1 MASEQVWDHRV
12 TIGHLLD
19 LADLLTR
26 SDLRA
31 EVIRELERLAG
42 ILTAMQSAPEV
53 DRQRL
58 QDVLDR
64 LDAEVDRLHALPLP
78 FAQRLMES
86 DMIGQL
92 RKRHNLAL
100 GNCDFDQPAYR
111 WWLARSSAARQRD
124 LDAWAGPFMSL
135 GTATTLILGLIRQT
149 ATAASEAAQKG
160 FFSVRST
167 PRRRI
172 SCCASCCLWA
182 RSITPRSAPGV
193 TASRFASCGTRMSAS
208 RCRRTRMFRF
218 AWPAAACDGRLPDL
232 WKNPLR
238 CRSTTRTGRFAASA
252 ANWRTWAVG

>member
-1 MASEQVWDHRV
+1 MTPPDDVVYEHPLNERMRLLLRIEFVLRNLRDSMAGEQVWDHRA
-12 TIGHLLD
+12 TICHLLD

-64 LDAEVDRLHALPLP
+64 LDGEVDRLHALPLP

-124 LDAWAGPFMSL
+124 LDAWSGPFMSL

-160 FFSVRST
+160 FYQRSLDTAQAHQLLRIVLPLGSEYYPEVSAGRHRFSIRFVRYADVGK
-167 PRRRI
+167 PLPADEDVPFRLA
-172 SCCASCCLWA
+172 CCSL
-182 RSITPRSAPGV
+182 
-193 TASRFASCGTRMSAS
+193 
-208 RCRRTRMFRF
+208 
-218 AWPAAACDGRLPDL
+218 
-232 WKNPLR
+232 
-238 CRSTTRTGRFAASA
+238 
-252 ANWRTWAVG
+252 